1 MADGMTDTV
10 YKDFRREEMEYQF
23 NPRVTVAEYPQ
34 LTAAREKASEATR
47 ARLKH
52 FRNVR
57 YGSGPRA
64 LLDVFPAE
72 GPGAPV
78 QVYIHGGYWRGGSK
92 DAYGFIAEPFV
103 EAGVTTVL
111 LEYDLCPQVAVPDI
125 VRQTREGIAWV
136 HRRIADYGGD
146 PQKLYLSGSS
156 AGGHLV
162 ALALN
167 HRWEEDGLPADVIKG
182 AVAITGV
189 YDPDPV
195 FHVSVNED
203 IRLTPDTAREVSAM
217 LNPPLDRT
225 PLVVAVGAAETR
237 GWIGMSRD
245 FFGLCQER
253 GVDCRYLEAPGAH
266 HFSISG
272 QLGERG
278 SLLSRTVL
286 SQMGCL

>member
-1 MADGMTDTV
+1 MTDTV
-10 YKDFRREEMEYQF
+10 YKDFRREEMEHQF
-23 NPRVTVAEYPQ
+23 NPRVSVAEYPR
-34 LTAAREKASEATR
+34 LKVTREKASEAAR

-72 GPGAPV
+72 RPGAPV
-78 QVYIHGGYWRGGSK
+78 QVHIHGGYWRGGSK
-92 DAYGFIAEPFV
+92 DACSFIAEPFV
-103 EAGVTTVL
+103 EAGATLVL
-111 LEYDLCPQVAVPDI
+111 LEYDLCPQVTVPDI

-136 HRRIADYGGD
+136 WRHAADYGAD
-146 PQKLYLSGSS
+146 PGRLYLSGSS
-156 AGGHLV
+156 AGGHLA

-167 HRWEEDGLPADVIKG
+167 HRWEEDGLPADVVKG

-217 LNPPLDRT
+217 LHPPLDRT

-245 FFGLCQER
+245 FFALCQER
-253 GVDCRYLEAPGAH
+253 GVDCEYLEAPGAH
-266 HFSISG
+266 HFSVSG